1 MDKEIPFEDLVDR
14 AKEKIELG
22 YELISQLEEFRQIN
36 GVDKIQ
42 RKISQEVKFLQK
54 VNNMDHFRFAVN
66 HLN

>member
-14 AKEKIELG
+14 ANEKIELG
-22 YELISQLEEFRQIN
+22 YELISQLEEYRQIN

-54 VNNMDHFRFAVN
+54 VNHMEHILFAVN
-66 HLN
+66 SIN

>member
-1 MDKEIPFEDLVDR
+1 MDKEIPFGDLVDR